1 MKIIGYRTLKTGI
14 GAAAAIFIAK
24 QLGIEY
30 PISAGIIAIL
40 SIQNTKK
47 QSINVALQRLGACFL
62 ALALAT
68 VIFRLTGFN
77 EITYGI
83 FLLTFIP
90 LSLKLRVGE
99 GIIVNAVA
107 VTHLLVEQSTSLFW
121 WKNEVMLMFVG
132 SGIALLL
139 NLFMPSLE
147 GHIERDLVYI
157 EKKISEILLLMAKSL
172 RGNSSEIEGKIFS
185 DLEER
190 LGKAKKR
197 AHINFNNYFFYDA
210 SYYLEYMEMRQR
222 QFQILSRMRN
232 HLERLSFIYDQMSMI
247 ADFTEKMAHF
257 INEENT
263 GETSLYKLEQL
274 RDNIRKMP
282 LPNSREEF
290 ENRAVLFQFLNELEE
305 FNKIKK
311 EFKIKYI
318 EEY

>member
-1 MKIIGYRTLKTGI
+1 MRIIGYRTLKTGI
-14 GAAAAIFIAK
+14 GAAVAILIARE
-24 QLGIEY
+24 LGLEY

-40 SIQNTKK
+40 SVQNTKK
-47 QSINVALQRLGACFL
+47 QSINVAIQRLGACIL
-62 ALALAT
+62 ALASAT
-68 VIFRLTGFN
+68 IIFRLLGFH

-83 FLLTFIP
+83 FLLFFIP
-90 LSLKLRVGE
+90 LALRLRVGE

-107 VTHLLVEQSTSLFW
+107 VTHLLVEKSTSLFW
-121 WKNEVMLMFVG
+121 WKNEIILMFVG
-132 SGIALLL
+132 VGVALIL

-147 GHIERDLVYI
+147 EHIKRDLIYI
-157 EKKISEILLLMAKSL
+157 EEKISEILILMAKSL
-172 RGNSSEIEGKIFS
+172 RENSIFIEDKMFA

-190 LGKAKKR
+190 LEKSKKR

-210 SYYLEYMEMRQR
+210 SYYLEYMEMRHG
-222 QFQILSRMRN
+222 QFQTLSRMKG
-232 HLERLSFIYDQMSMI
+232 HLQRLSSKYNQMSMT

-257 INEENT
+257 INEEDT
-263 GETSLYKLEQL
+263 GEVSLYKLEQL

-282 LPNSREEF
+282 LPTSREEF

-305 FNKIKK
+305 FNRIKK